1 MSQSSSVS
9 SSPSTQSSVLPGW
22 AAAADATAV
31 ALLVVA
37 AIVAEWGGFRVWID
51 GTRVALTSPYRV
63 IAASG
68 LLLAVRHL
76 IVRHPA
82 IHVDFPQRLRRA
94 MRTASARAALV
105 AVVGTRPAILFVAYF
120 ALASFGYVHEQPPVR
135 FSEDE
140 LVNLQGRWDA
150 SWYMDIATQGY
161 RFHAGDPAAQQNIV
175 FFPAFPLAL
184 RVVGR
189 LFGGS
194 VAAHLYGGTALTIV
208 AFFFA
213 LVYLYR
219 LSRDLLDNE
228 DAASG
233 AVWLIAAYPFALF
246 FGAVYTESLF
256 LLGSVAVF
264 YHARRG
270 EFAKTAAWGLLVGLT
285 RPNGCFLSIP
295 LVLVT
300 AAPWLPRWLHAPWR
314 RARLPRAGTEPS
326 TGRTDDRMSTSHDAA
341 PARAMTER
349 FSVGRFVAAVASA
362 ATPGIGVLLYCAFIW
377 RLTGDPLAW
386 AEGHSAWGRDY
397 VGLWPLVKTW
407 YGFFHESG
415 AYVVTRVLPY
425 DTLNALGALFVLGWA
440 VPVWRRLGLP
450 YFIVILV
457 NMLPPLAAG
466 GFLSAGRL
474 SAVMFPVF
482 VCMAAVVPS
491 RQRPAWTTSFMAVQA
506 FNAAVFYT
514 WRELF

>member
-1 MSQSSSVS
+1 MLYFGAADVSLARAASRRMSVS
-9 SSPSTQSSVLPGW
+9 FPESSPASAQSTVLPRW
-22 AAAADATAV
+22 AAAADAIAL

-37 AIVAEWGGFRVWID
+37 AIVAEWGGFRTWI
-51 GTRVALTSPYRV
+51 GGYRVALTSPVRIVLAALVVGVARHVFVRTPAMHIDLPRRV
-63 IAASG
+63 RAGLAS
-68 LLLAVRHL
+68 
-76 IVRHPA
+76 
-82 IHVDFPQRLRRA
+82 
-94 MRTASARAALV
+94 ASARAALAGV
-105 AVVGTRPAILFVAYF
+105 FGTRPAILFVGYF
-120 ALASFGYVHEQPPVR
+120 ALAAFGYVHEQPPVR

-140 LVNLQGRWDA
+140 LINLQGRWDA
-150 SWYMDIATQGY
+150 SWYMDVATQGY
-161 RFHAGDPAAQQNIV
+161 RYHANDPAAQQNIV
-175 FFPAFPLAL
+175 FFPAFPIAL

-194 VAAHLYGGTALTIV
+194 VAAHLYGGTALNI
-208 AFFFA
+208 ALFFFA
-213 LVYLYR
+213 LVYVYR
-219 LSRDLLDNE
+219 LARELLGRE
-228 DAASG
+228 DEAAA
-233 AVWLIAAYPFALF
+233 AVLLVATYPFALYF
-246 FGAVYTESLF
+246 SAIYTESLY
-256 LLGSVAVF
+256 LLGAVAVF

-270 EFAKTAAWGLLVGLT
+270 ELVKTALWGLLVGLT

-300 AAPWLPRWLHAPWR
+300 AAPWLPRWLHAPLR
-314 RARLPRAGTEPS
+314 RSRRDTDVAR
-326 TGRTDDRMSTSHDAA
+326 
-341 PARAMTER
+341 MTAER
-349 FSVGRFVAAVASA
+349 PPIGRFVAAVAA
-362 ATPGIGVLLYCAFIW
+362 AAAPGIGVLLYCAFIW

-386 AEGHSAWGRDY
+386 AEGHSAWGRSY

-425 DTLNALGALFVLGWA
+425 DTLNALGALFVLAWA

-450 YFIVILV
+450 YLIVVLV

-482 VCMAAVVPS
+482 VCLASAVPARHRSAWAA
-491 RQRPAWTTSFMAVQA
+491 SFMAVQA
-506 FNAAVFYT
+506 LNAAFFYT